1 MQGWRAG
8 MVVCGLAV
16 ACGGPLPDEGLSP
29 DTSGEEAGA
38 SSEPVPGSDEPSPQW
53 WCPPTAGE
61 TQRVKTILPPS
72 QFGGRYAAVPESLVE
87 FRGQL
92 FFAVNFE
99 DGRMALWRSTGSEA
113 GTVEVR
119 AFPAL
124 PPWSFPRLGEL
135 TPARDTLFF
144 LANEAATGSELWV
157 TDGTPGGTRQVVDL
171 TPGPESSSLSH
182 LTGLGQTLVFF
193 RRLPESPSLPERSEL
208 WRSDGSAAGTVR
220 LLELAPG
227 TSVGRQEIQLGDSLF
242 FFLSDASH
250 GTELWRTDG
259 TTAGTS
265 RVRALDEDEVAV
277 LDVHTTSGKAFF
289 TLRDE
294 GGLTELWQT
303 DGTPAGTR
311 RMYTFGSS
319 FFLPRILGA
328 LGEHLYLALPSL
340 ETQRLRLYRMR
351 TDGTP
356 GREYVTTLDNPYAGQ
371 PDAVAILGDVSL
383 AEGRIFFS
391 IVVAS
396 QGPAPR
402 DTQLWVTDGTPS
414 GTRLL
419 RRPLSLSDEYSSP
432 ILAVGAGL
440 AFFSAY
446 EQSSAGIEPW
456 VTDGTVQGTRRLRD
470 IAPGGESSYP
480 RSFTRLGD
488 RIFFSAYDET
498 LAGQLWSAPL
508 RRTCVAGHQ

>member
-1 MQGWRAG
+1 MQCWRAG
-8 MVVCGLAV
+8 MVVCWLAV
-16 ACGGPLPDEGLSP
+16 GCGGPLPDEGPSP
-29 DTSGEEAGA
+29 GTSGEEAGS
-38 SSEPVPGSDEPSPQW
+38 SSEPVPGLGEPSPQW
-53 WCPPTAGE
+53 WCPPTEGE

-72 QFGGRYAAVPESLVE
+72 EFGGRYAAVPESMVE

-99 DGRMALWRSTGSEA
+99 DGRMALWRSTGT
-113 GTVEVR
+113 GTGTAEVR
-119 AFPAL
+119 AFPAQ

-135 TPARDTLFF
+135 TPARDRLFF

-157 TDGTPGGTRQVVDL
+157 TDGTTGGTRQVAEL
-171 TPGPESSSLSH
+171 TPGPESSALSH
-182 LTGLGQTLVFF
+182 LTALGQGLVFF
-193 RRLPESPSLPERSEL
+193 RRLPESSSVPERWEL
-208 WRSDGSAAGTVR
+208 WRSDGSAAGTAR

-227 TSVGRQEIQLGDSLF
+227 TSVSRQEIPLGDSLF
-242 FFLSDASH
+242 FFLSDARH

-259 TTAGTS
+259 TTAGTY
-265 RVRALDEDEVAV
+265 RIQALDEDEVAV
-277 LDVHTTSGKAFF
+277 LDVHIAGGKAFF

-294 GGLTELWQT
+294 GSLTELWQT
-303 DGTPAGTR
+303 DGTPVGTR

-328 LGEHLYLALPSL
+328 LGDDLYLALPSL
-340 ETQRLRLYRMR
+340 ETRKLRLYRMR

-356 GREYVTTLDNPYAGQ
+356 RREYVTTLDNPYAGQ
-371 PDAVAILGDVSL
+371 PDAVAVLGDASI

-396 QGPAPR
+396 LGPAPR

-446 EQSSAGIEPW
+446 EQSSASIEPW
-456 VTDGTVQGTRRLRD
+456 VTDGTVAGTRRLRD

-480 RSFTRLGD
+480 RSFTRMGD

-498 LAGQLWSAPL
+498 LAGQLWAVPL
-508 RRTCVAGHQ
+508 RRTCAAGQQ